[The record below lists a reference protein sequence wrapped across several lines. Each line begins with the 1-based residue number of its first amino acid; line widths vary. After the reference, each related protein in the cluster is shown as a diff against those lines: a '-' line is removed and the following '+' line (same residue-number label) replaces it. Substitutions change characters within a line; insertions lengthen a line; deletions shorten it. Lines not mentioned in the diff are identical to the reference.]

1 MAIPVWR
8 AVKGYE
14 GLYAVSNTGQVKS
27 LFRYKKVLKPNITK
41 RGYCSVELFKDGQ
54 SKRLLIHRLVA
65 EAFISNQDN
74 LPQVNHIDENP
85 MNNSADNLEWCTA
98 KYNMNYGEGA
108 KARHLKIDYSTEK
121 RKQIARENGKKVS
134 KPVLQI
140 KNGQIVNRFESAKM
154 TSKLTGIDHG
164 HICDAANGKYKTSG
178 GYEWK
183 YERGVG

>member
-41 RGYCSVELFKDGQ
+41 RGYCSVELFKEGK
-54 SKRLLIHRLVA
+54 SKRKLIHRLVA
-65 EAFISNQDN
+65 EAFVPNEYN

-85 MNNSADNLEWCTA
+85 TNNSADNLEWCTA

-108 KARHLKIDYSTEK
+108 KTRHLKIDYTTEK
-121 RKQIARENGKKVS
+121 RKQIARENGKARAIPIAQSLNGVKVC
-134 KPVLQI
+134 I
-140 KNGQIVNRFESAKM
+140 YENAKIA
-154 TSKLTGIDHG
+154 SDKTGIDHA
-164 HICDAANGKYKTSG
+164 HICDVANGKRKTAG
-178 GYEWK
+178 GYVWT
-183 YERGVG
+183 YERG